1 MHILYA
7 CIWKCQ
13 SLANDVCKEQM
24 PHCKFQSEMSEAVK
38 VAKLFCNKLVFRVFH
53 RTDALCRWSFFANG
67 RLERRS
73 EYDSHPSLNVTAHR
87 PLCFSFQALNFVCIF
102 HGTIVLDIFFDL
114 SKHKAVVPHFFPFH
128 MVLPSG
134 SRPGA
139 PHHQCHPEKRQ
150 AEALHRR
157 ALAGREAHLGA
168 NHRDAQLDAQP
179 RAAPGAAGEAG

>member
-1 MHILYA
+1 MNMSISGKSSEIILNQVIYSMHILYA

-73 EYDSHPSLNVTAHR
+73 EYDSHPSLKCHSPST
-87 PLCFSFQALNFVCIF
+87 FVF
-102 HGTIVLDIFFDL
+102 
-114 SKHKAVVPHFFPFH
+114 
-128 MVLPSG
+128 
-134 SRPGA
+134 
-139 PHHQCHPEKRQ
+139 
-150 AEALHRR
+150 
-157 ALAGREAHLGA
+157 
-168 NHRDAQLDAQP
+168 
-179 RAAPGAAGEAG
+179 